1 MRKNKTTKN
10 FTNFKM
16 NDEVY
21 KQRRQVINVIYDLKN
36 HGINIPRI
44 DVRIGEDKKE
54 SVLGK
59 GRLNDNIIW
68 ITPKALNKGENYLY
82 HTVLHELVHTIF
94 GYGHSRTC
102 HLMKAY
108 QPEVV
113 FTKEKLIDIFKRY
126 YNLYNN
132 KKINK
137 QMEVAWI

>member
-16 NDEVY
+16 DGDVY
-21 KQRRQVINVIYDLKN
+21 LQRCKVMSVIYAVKKN
-36 HGINIPRI
+36 GMNIPRI
-44 DVRIGEDKKE
+44 DVRIGEDKNCH
-54 SVLGK
+54 VLGK

-68 ITPKALNKGENYLY
+68 ITPKAINKGENYLY

-94 GYGHSRTC
+94 GKGHSRTC

-113 FTKEKLIDIFKRY
+113 FSKNKLIKLFRRY
-126 YNLYNN
+126 YDLW
-132 KKINK
+132 INK
-137 QMEVAWI
+137 QTKQLEVA

>member
-16 NDEVY
+16 DGDVY
-21 KQRRQVINVIYDLKN
+21 LQRCKVMSVIYAVKKS
-36 HGINIPRI
+36 GMNIPRI
-44 DVRIGEDKKE
+44 DVRIGEDKNCH
-54 SVLGK
+54 VLGK

-68 ITPKALNKGENYLY
+68 ITPKAINKGENYLY

-94 GYGHSRTC
+94 GKGHSRTC

-113 FTKEKLIDIFKRY
+113 FSKDKLIKLFRRY
-126 YNLYNN
+126 YDLW
-132 KKINK
+132 INK
-137 QMEVAWI
+137 QTKQLEVA

>member
-16 NDEVY
+16 DGDVY
-21 KQRRQVINVIYDLKN
+21 LQRCKVMSVIYAVKKN
-36 HGINIPRI
+36 GMNIPRI
-44 DVRIGEDKKE
+44 DVRIGEDKNCH
-54 SVLGK
+54 VLGK

-68 ITPKALNKGENYLY
+68 ITPKAINKGENYLY

-94 GYGHSRTC
+94 GKGHSRTC

-113 FTKEKLIDIFKRY
+113 FSKDKLIKLFRRY
-126 YNLYNN
+126 YDLW
-132 KKINK
+132 INK
-137 QMEVAWI
+137 QTKQLEVA

>member
-16 NDEVY
+16 DGDVY
-21 KQRRQVINVIYDLKN
+21 LQRCKVMSVIYAVKKS
-36 HGINIPRI
+36 GMNIPRI
-44 DVRIGEDKKE
+44 DVRIGEDKNCH
-54 SVLGK
+54 VLGK

-68 ITPKALNKGENYLY
+68 ITPKAINKGENYLY

-94 GYGHSRTC
+94 GKGHSRTC

-113 FTKEKLIDIFKRY
+113 FSKDKLINIFRRY
-126 YNLYNN
+126 YDLW
-132 KKINK
+132 INK
-137 QMEVAWI
+137 QTKQLEVA

>member
-16 NDEVY
+16 DGDVY
-21 KQRRQVINVIYDLKN
+21 LQRCKVMSVIYAVKKS
-36 HGINIPRI
+36 GMNIPRV
-44 DVRIGEDKKE
+44 DVRIGEDKNCH
-54 SVLGK
+54 VLGK

-68 ITPKALNKGENYLY
+68 ITPKAINKGENYLY

-94 GYGHSRTC
+94 GKGHSRTC

-113 FTKEKLIDIFKRY
+113 FSKDKLIKLFRRY
-126 YNLYNN
+126 YDLW
-132 KKINK
+132 INK
-137 QMEVAWI
+137 QTKQLEVA

>member
-16 NDEVY
+16 DGDVY
-21 KQRRQVINVIYDLKN
+21 LQRCKVMSVIYAVKKS
-36 HGINIPRI
+36 GMNIPRI
-44 DVRIGEDKKE
+44 DVRIGEDKNCH
-54 SVLGK
+54 VLGK

-68 ITPKALNKGENYLY
+68 ITPKAINKGENYLY

-94 GYGHSRTC
+94 GKGHSRTC

-113 FTKEKLIDIFKRY
+113 FSKDKLIKLFRRY
-126 YNLYNN
+126 YDLW
-132 KKINK
+132 INK
-137 QMEVAWI
+137 QTKQLEVAWVK

>member
-16 NDEVY
+16 DGDVY
-21 KQRRQVINVIYDLKN
+21 LQRCKVMSVIYAVKKS
-36 HGINIPRI
+36 GMNIPRI
-44 DVRIGEDKKE
+44 DVRIGEDKNCH
-54 SVLGK
+54 VLGK

-68 ITPKALNKGENYLY
+68 ITPKAINKDENYLY

-94 GYGHSRTC
+94 GKGHSRTC

-113 FTKEKLIDIFKRY
+113 FSKDKLIKLFRRY
-126 YNLYNN
+126 YDLW
-132 KKINK
+132 INK
-137 QMEVAWI
+137 QTKQLEVAWVK

>member
-1 MRKNKTTKN
+1 MKKNKTTKD

-44 DVRIGEDKKE
+44 DVRIGEDKKHY
-54 SVLGK
+54 VLGK

-68 ITPKALNKGENYLY
+68 ITPKALNRGENYLY

-94 GYGHSRTC
+94 GYGHNATC
-102 HLMKAY
+102 HLMKPY

-113 FTKEKLIDIFKRY
+113 FTKEKLINIFKRY

-137 QMEVAWI
+137 QLEVA